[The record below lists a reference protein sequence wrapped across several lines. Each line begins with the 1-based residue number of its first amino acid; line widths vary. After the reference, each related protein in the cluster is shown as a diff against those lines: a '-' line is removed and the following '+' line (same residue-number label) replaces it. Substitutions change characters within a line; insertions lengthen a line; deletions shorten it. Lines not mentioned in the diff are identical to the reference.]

1 MALISQHKLVKP
13 NLHLGGEVAADQVYL
28 FKIEFISL
36 YCRSKAT
43 LREKGRERFSNCWFT
58 LQIPATAGT
67 RLGQSQEPGT
77 HSTRVAGTQ
86 RLGPFSVSPGH
97 IHKSWK
103 RRVAGTQT
111 KHLIRDMGTVSV
123 DLTYCATTL
132 TLIKFILWKILC
144 AAKLMFNSYEYE
156 LWACS

>member
-13 NLHLGGEVAADQVYL
+13 ILHLGGEVAADQVYL
-28 FKIEFISL
+28 FKIEFIYL
-36 YCRSKAT
+36 YCSSKAT
-43 LREKGRERFSNCWFT
+43 AREKGRERFSNYWFT

-67 RLGQSQEPGT
+67 RLGQSQDPGI
-77 HSTRVAGTQ
+77 HSTRVAGIQ

-103 RRVAGTQT
+103 RRGAGTQT
-111 KHLIRDMGTVSV
+111 QHLIWDMGIISV

-132 TLIKFILWKILC
+132 TLIKFIL
-144 AAKLMFNSYEYE
+144 
-156 LWACS
+156 